1 MLLEASNI
9 TKSYGENLLFQ
20 KGSFKVEAG
29 EHIGLIG
36 ANGCGKTT
44 LFRIISGEESAD
56 SGAVVRSSG
65 VTVGFLK
72 QFACKDSTLSCY
84 DEALSVFNDVI
95 ALEREIEDVNLE
107 LETKNDTELIT
118 KAESLRE
125 KFENLGG
132 LTYKSRTKAALL
144 GLGFSEDELEL
155 EVNLL
160 SGGQKSKIEICKLL
174 LSSPDIMLLDEPTN
188 HLDIEAIQ
196 WLDSFV
202 KNSKS
207 AVIIISH
214 DRYFLDRVAD
224 KIISIEHEKIYTYSG
239 NYTRYLELKEERE
252 ESILRGY
259 TNTMRE
265 VERIQGI
272 IKQQRQWNREKN
284 IKTAESKQKQINRI
298 LKDLQIPE
306 SERENITISFKAENE
321 CPNEVLTATNLSCSF
336 DNKTLYNNANIKL
349 YKGNRVFIIG
359 KNGCGKTT
367 FLKSLK
373 NGSGKLGPGVR
384 VGYFDQHG
392 DNLDKNKTIF
402 TQLRDEFPQKSDTE
416 IRSALA
422 LFLFKGDDVFR
433 AIETLSGG
441 ERARVA
447 LCLLM
452 LKKDNLLLLD
462 EPTNHLDLASR
473 EILED
478 ALSEYDGTILA
489 VSHDRYFINRIAS
502 GVLYF
507 KNQELLYLEG
517 NYDAYVEKRE
527 TEPEILKE
535 KKTAGA
541 GGQSYKQQKE
551 LQSRQRKLNT
561 AIAKCEE
568 EIENLEKEQKRL
580 EEELCQPEIA
590 CDYLKSAQLSDKLS
604 DVKADIVKATEK
616 WEILSEELINLLT
629 N

>member
-1 MLLEASNI
+1 MLLEAANI
-9 TKSYGENLLFQ
+9 TKSYGENLLFE

-44 LFRIISGEESAD
+44 LFKIISGEESAD

-65 VTVGFLK
+65 ITVGFLR
-72 QFACKDSTLSCY
+72 QFACKDSKLSCY
-84 DEALSVFNDVI
+84 EEALSVFSHVI
-95 ALEREIEDVNLE
+95 ALEREIEDINLE
-107 LETKNDTELIT
+107 LETRNDTQLIT
-118 KAESLRE
+118 KAENLRE
-125 KFENLGG
+125 KYENAGG
-132 LTYKSRTKAALL
+132 LTYKSRTRAALL
-144 GLGFSEDELEL
+144 GLGFSEEELDL
-155 EVNLL
+155 KVNLL

-214 DRYFLDRVAD
+214 DRYFLDSVVD
-224 KIISIEHEKIYTYSG
+224 KIISIEHEKIYTYNG
-239 NYTRYLELKEERE
+239 NYTKYLELKEQRE
-252 ESILRGY
+252 EAVLRDY

-265 VERIQGI
+265 VHRIEGI
-272 IKQQRQWNREKN
+272 IKQQKQWNREKN
-284 IKTAESKQKQINRI
+284 IKTAESKQKQIDRL

-306 SERENITISFKAENE
+306 SELKNITLNFKAEKDSG
-321 CPNEVLTATNLSCSF
+321 NEVLTASNLYCSF
-336 DNKTLYNNANIKL
+336 DNKTLYSNVNIKL
-349 YKGNRVFIIG
+349 QKGNRIFIIG

-367 FLKSLK
+367 LLKSLK
-373 NGSGKLGPGVR
+373 NGSGKLGSGVT

-402 TQLRDEFPQKSDTE
+402 TQLRDEFPQKNDTE
-416 IRSALA
+416 IRCALA

-433 AIETLSGG
+433 VIETLSGG

-447 LCLLM
+447 LCSLM
-452 LKKDNLLLLD
+452 LKKDNFLLLD

-473 EILED
+473 EVLEQ
-478 ALSEYDGTILA
+478 ALSEFDGTILA
-489 VSHDRYFINRIAS
+489 VSHDRYFINRIAN
-502 GVLYF
+502 GILYF
-507 KNQELLYLEG
+507 KNGELLHIDG
-517 NYDAYVEKRE
+517 NYDTYIEKR
-527 TEPEILKE
+527 TVEPEALKE
-535 KKTAGA
+535 KKTVGA

-551 LQSRQRKLNT
+551 LQSRQRKLNS
-561 AIAKCEE
+561 AIEKCEA
-568 EIENLEKEQKRL
+568 EIESLEQEQKQI
-580 EEELCQPEIA
+580 ETALCDPETA
-590 CDYLKSAQLSDKLS
+590 CDYIKTAQLSEKLS
-604 DVKADIVKATEK
+604 KIREDIAKATEK
-616 WEILSEELINLLT
+616 WENLSEELINLLT